1 MIVKDQFNKILPQI
15 IQFQDGLS
23 CCGILQALRKKPDLW
38 KPIFTE
44 SDLFQ
49 MSTNSFIENLLP
61 EFSESEVLKTKE
73 VDAFKLFNDFI
84 EDLEEHGEFMIGRV

>member
-1 MIVKDQFNKILPQI
+1 M

-23 CCGILQALRKKPDLW
+23 QCGILQAMRKKPELW
-38 KPIFTE
+38 KPIFTD

-49 MSTNSFIENLLP
+49 LSHDGFIENLVP
-61 EFSESEVLKTKE
+61 EFSESEVRKAKE

-84 EDLEEHGEFMIGRV
+84 EDVGESGELVNN